1 MRQLSKPFSSRRD
14 TLTFVICL
22 IFAVT
27 ARLTPA
33 TYAEAI
39 ASTIRETVLSPFLSL
54 QDEIQQL
61 RVWRVRFEE
70 ISARADSV
78 SAIAGN
84 VQGLM
89 QENARLRAILGL
101 RARMPVHHIAAEVLF
116 QTQQTE
122 GTTII
127 VSAGERE
134 GVWRWAPV
142 VALGGLVGSVQTV
155 DRNTSVVHTWTHP
168 NFGVAVTAL
177 GDSVVGLVGPLFGG
191 GATMMLELRDVSYEG
206 EIPEGTPIF
215 TSGLGGVYPRGIP
228 VGRIRMVLDDQ
239 VGWSRSFLVEPAVH
253 PAAVSHVLILLA
265 ETEDLSGAFER
276 RQ

>member
-1 MRQLSKPFSSRRD
+1 ML
-14 TLTFVICL
+14 
-22 IFAVT
+22 AVT
-27 ARLTPA
+27 ARLTPV

-39 ASTIRETVLSPFLSL
+39 ARAMRDTVLSPFLHL

-78 SAIAGN
+78 SAIAGT

-122 GTTII
+122 GTIII
-127 VSAGERE
+127 VSAGERD
-134 GVWRWAPV
+134 GVRRWAPV
-142 VALGGLVGSVQTV
+142 VAVGGLIGSIQTV

-168 NFGVAVTAL
+168 DFGAAVTAL
-177 GDSVVGLVGPLFGG
+177 GDSVVGLVGPRFGA

-228 VGRIRMVLDDQ
+228 VGRIRGVLDDRG
-239 VGWSRSFLVEPAVH
+239 GWSRSFLVEPAVH
-253 PAAVSHVLILLA
+253 PAAVSHVLVLLV

>member
-1 MRQLSKPFSSRRD
+1 MPQLSEPYSSRRD
-14 TLTFVICL
+14 TITFVICL
-22 IFAVT
+22 ILAVT
-27 ARLTPA
+27 ARLTPVI
-33 TYAEAI
+33 YAEAI
-39 ASTIRETVLSPFLSL
+39 ASAIRDTVLSPFLRL

-78 SAIAGN
+78 SAIAGR

-89 QENARLRAILGL
+89 QENVRLRAILGL
-101 RARMPVHHIAAEVLF
+101 RARMPVYHVAAEVLF

-134 GVWRWAPV
+134 GVRRWAPV
-142 VALGGLVGSVQTV
+142 VAVGGLVGSVQTV
-155 DRNTSVVHTWTHP
+155 DRNTSVVHTWNHP
-168 NFGVAVTAL
+168 DFGVAVTAL
-177 GDSVVGLVGPLFGG
+177 GDSVVGLVAPRFGE

-206 EIPEGTPIF
+206 EIPEGTTVF

-228 VGRIRMVLDDQ
+228 VGRIRAVLDDG
-239 VGWSRSFLVEPAVH
+239 VGWSRSFLLEPAVH

-276 RQ
+276 RP